1 MVAGQSTDPEGFRG
15 RRTVSLRAIDHRAED
30 GAVRL
35 RERVLGFFSHLFKK
49 FYFYWRIVALQSC
62 ISFYCTAKWISYAYR
77 YTSVQSL
84 SRVWLFTTPWTAAC
98 QASLSIT
105 NCRSLLK
112 LMSIESV
119 MPSNHLNLCHPLS
132 SFPRSFPVLG
142 SFPMSWLLAS
152 VGQSIG
158 YTYLFFF
165 WTSSHLDHHRALNR
179 VPRAL
184 LVVYFIH
191 SSVVQL
197 PSPVRLFAAHRLQQ
211 ARIPSFTISQSLLKF
226 MSTELVMP
234 SNHLILCCPILL
246 LPSMFP
252 STKVFSNKLALC
264 INWPKYL
271 ELQLP
276 ISISPSVNIQGW
288 IFRSVRMSVPISQFI
303 PPPLPALM
311 SIVFFFMSV
320 SVFLFCK

>member
-1 MVAGQSTDPEGFRG
+1 
-15 RRTVSLRAIDHRAED
+15 
-30 GAVRL
+30 
-35 RERVLGFFSHLFKK
+35 
-49 FYFYWRIVALQSC
+49 
-62 ISFYCTAKWISYAYR
+62 
-77 YTSVQSL
+77 
-84 SRVWLFTTPWTAAC
+84 
-98 QASLSIT
+98 
-105 NCRSLLK
+105 
-112 LMSIESV
+112 

-132 SFPRSFPVLG
+132 SFPRSFPALG
-142 SFPMSWLLAS
+142 SFPMSWLFAS

-158 YTYLFFF
+158 YTYPFFF

-246 LPSMFP
+246 LPSIFP

-276 ISISPSVNIQGW
+276 ISISPSMNIQG
-288 IFRSVRMSVPISQFI
+288 
-303 PPPLPALM
+303 
-311 SIVFFFMSV
+311 
-320 SVFLFCK
+320 